1 MKTDLAAIPSAGP
14 EYAGN
19 SLSATRRE
27 DGNEAATKE
36 DVPYL
41 SVTNAPEMKT
51 DVVARQARKA
61 ITAHTAATAK
71 EGTRAR
77 EL

>member
-1 MKTDLAAIPSAGP
+1 MKTDLAAAQSIGLQAAGK
-14 EYAGN
+14 
-19 SLSATRRE
+19 SLPITSGKNR
-27 DGNEAATKE
+27 NEPATKE

-51 DVVARQARKA
+51 DVVARQARKT
-61 ITAHTAATAK
+61 ITALAAATAK
-71 EGTRAR
+71 EETRAR